1 MSKQPRLVIV
11 ALSNT
16 STTTE
21 HNTPTTTEHNT
32 EPTPTITNENNNTET
47 NPIVLN
53 DNLEG
58 GNKRKPKVEIL
69 DDDTEDEDLIDSSS
83 SSTSSES
90 TSDDDTT
97 DEEYEDIDYDSIM
110 GTTLN
115 AAKIISD
122 GEFASDST
130 GFFSGGAFI
139 GDILTDV
146 LSGGY
151 LEGNENV
158 SEIPIEEDTNTNTP
172 FSGGSLLSNPPTKII
187 DGFPY
192 KLKSTPEI

>member
-16 STTTE
+16 
-21 HNTPTTTEHNT
+21 PTTTEHNT
-32 EPTPTITNENNNTET
+32 EPTPNITNENNNTET

-53 DNLEG
+53 DSLEG
-58 GNKRKPKVEIL
+58 GDKHKPKVEIL
-69 DDDTEDEDLIDSSS
+69 DDDTEDEDLIDDSDESSS
-83 SSTSSES
+83 TSTSSES
-90 TSDDDTT
+90 TSDDDTE

-151 LEGNENV
+151 LEGNETVN
-158 SEIPIEEDTNTNTP
+158 EIPIEEDTNTNTP
-172 FSGGSLLSNPPTKII
+172 FSGGNLLSNPPTKII

-192 KLKSTPEI
+192 KLKSTPEF